1 VEKQSSPG
9 SLPMV
14 AAAGLIRDQEGKG
27 GAAAFLYGGKEGS
40 RIWKEGRRL
49 GGFRKEWRI
58 GLRDFLPPP
67 PYCRLISARG
77 RPCQEVGLS
86 CWERKNGLQQ
96 RREIEG
102 TAKDKGERG

>member
-1 VEKQSSPG
+1 
-9 SLPMV
+9 MV

-58 GLRDFLPPP
+58 GLRDFLPPLP
-67 PYCRLISARG
+67 PPTAGSSRL
-77 RPCQEVGLS
+77 EVGLARRWV
-86 CWERKNGLQQ
+86 CLVGRERMDCN
-96 RREIEG
+96 REG
-102 TAKDKGERG
+102 R